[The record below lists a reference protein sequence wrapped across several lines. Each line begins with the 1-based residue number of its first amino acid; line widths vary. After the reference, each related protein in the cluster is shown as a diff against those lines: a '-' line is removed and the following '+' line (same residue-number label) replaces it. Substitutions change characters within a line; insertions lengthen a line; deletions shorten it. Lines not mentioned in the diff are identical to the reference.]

1 MPLILGTNSIKDTG
15 FSVSNSLRFDTVGS
29 ENLKFTPS
37 TYSSSTTGTFS
48 WWIKRGLLSNE
59 GYTVI
64 WSNTYTN
71 DNNRTYISINGN
83 DQLGTSVQYSGSSN
97 NTYTNMVLRD
107 TSAWYHCVIRYNS
120 TESSQSDRVKIWV
133 NGQLQS
139 LSSSA
144 GTPTGGI
151 TAFQTSL
158 SAAHG
163 WNFIYGSPGSGLQ
176 NAYLAQCV
184 YCDGQ
189 ALSASDFGEYDT
201 DSPTIWKPKN
211 LSDLNFGN
219 NGYYLDY
226 GDSSN
231 LGADVSGNGNNLTS
245 SGFSSDNH
253 VTDTPTNNFATF
265 NPIETYPETTLS
277 DGNLKSTRSAGSY
290 RSAFSTIAVTTG
302 KWYAEFKVAD
312 VANGSGVGVINLD
325 KTPFGTY
332 MSGTEKFIGL
342 NTNAVGLFS
351 NILYYNNVNQGGTW
365 TAWSNGDII
374 GIALDVTNG
383 YVYFSVNGTFQ
394 NSGNPTAGSG

>member
-1 MPLILGTNSIKDTG
+1 MPLILGTNSIKETG

-59 GYTVI
+59 ALSVV

-107 TSAWYHCVIRYNS
+107 TSAWYHCVVRFNS

-133 NGQLQS
+133 NGELQS
-139 LSSSA
+139 LSSSG

-189 ALSASDFGEYDT
+189 SYSASDFGEFDT
-201 DSPTIWKPKN
+201 DSPTIWKPKD

-253 VTDTPTNNFATF
+253 VTDTPTKGL
-265 NPIETYPETTLS
+265 LS
-277 DGNLKSTRSAGSY
+277 KVVNLR
-290 RSAFSTIAVTTG
+290 VLL
-302 KWYAEFKVAD
+302 WY
-312 VANGSGVGVINLD
+312 N
-325 KTPFGTY
+325 
-332 MSGTEKFIGL
+332 
-342 NTNAVGLFS
+342 
-351 NILYYNNVNQGGTW
+351 
-365 TAWSNGDII
+365 
-374 GIALDVTNG
+374 
-383 YVYFSVNGTFQ
+383 
-394 NSGNPTAGSG
+394 